1 MHFDVPF
8 RGVGGFV
15 TVRDEGGGGGVK
27 FSKIYRKNVTVKKNY
42 VKMFSW
48 SGFL

>member
-15 TVRDEGGGGGVK
+15 TVRDEGGGGGLNFRK
-27 FSKIYRKNVTVKKNY
+27 FTEKTSR
-42 VKMFSW
+42 
-48 SGFL
+48 